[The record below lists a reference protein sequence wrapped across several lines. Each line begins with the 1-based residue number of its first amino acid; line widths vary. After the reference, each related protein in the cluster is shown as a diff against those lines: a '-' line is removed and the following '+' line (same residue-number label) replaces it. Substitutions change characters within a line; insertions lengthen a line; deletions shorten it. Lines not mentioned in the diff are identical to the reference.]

1 MRNFNFL
8 GLIVFV
14 QSLSHVRL
22 LVTPWTAAHQPSLSF
37 AISWSLLKLKSIES
51 LMPSNHL
58 TFCHSLLPTL
68 IFPSIRIILKSRLFP
83 SGGPMYWSFSFT
95 SAPDPL
101 MNIQDWLPLGLTG
114 LISLQ
119 SKGLSRVFANTTVQ
133 NYQFFIVRFLM
144 VQLSHPYM
152 TTGKKHSFN

>member
-51 LMPSNHL
+51 LMPSNQL